1 MVQVVTL
8 DDREKTPNFGKP
20 MFNPATV
27 LSAPIRSVYGF
38 RAYGQRNAIDFT
50 LMDVYANNI
59 PENVRERISFS
70 KEGKDAQTSYGSV
83 SQKCRRNIGSSNRI
97 SPQLSE

>member
-27 LSAPIRSVYGF
+27 LSAPILSVYGF
-38 RAYGQRNAIDFT
+38 RAYGRRNAIDYA
-50 LMDVYANNI
+50 LMDVYA
-59 PENVRERISFS
+59 S
-70 KEGKDAQTSYGSV
+70 
-83 SQKCRRNIGSSNRI
+83 
-97 SPQLSE
+97 